1 MNGVSNAM
9 SGFLHT
15 YEAYRIPRG
24 HEALEAQNAEL
35 VKTEEG
41 SELIL
46 TEASR
51 KQLLKDREKYNAML
65 VAEANMA
72 AEKTQMEARE
82 KQAID
87 EAKIMAVVRAMSKGD
102 LVPPSDEQKV
112 MEYDGDLYQAAKMAQ
127 TIAIQ
132 AERHKRESLWDEE
145 EEEEF
150 RKRMDALNEEAGELA
165 SSIGEKSE
173 AFANAQEA
181 KVVEVDMPNIDLSKV
196 QYFVKYSGNVAGA
209 IMDMSV

>member
-1 MNGVSNAM
+1 M
-9 SGFLHT
+9 SSVNNNISTFLHT
-15 YEAYRIPRG
+15 YEAYRIPKG
-24 HEALEAQNAEL
+24 HEALNAKNAEL
-35 VKTEEG
+35 IKTEEG

-65 VAEANMA
+65 FAEANMA
-72 AEKTQMEARE
+72 AEKTQMAARE

-102 LVPPSDEQKV
+102 IVPPSDEKKV

-132 AERHKRESLWDEE
+132 AERHKRKSLWDEE

-150 RKRMDALNEEAGELA
+150 RKKMDELNEEANEL
-165 SSIGEKSE
+165 SSGIGEKS
-173 AFANAQEA
+173 ADFAKAQEA
-181 KVVEVDMPNIDLSKV
+181 QVVEVDMGNVDLSKI
-196 QYFVKYSGNVAGA
+196 QYFVKYSGNVGGA
-209 IMDMSV
+209 ILDMSI